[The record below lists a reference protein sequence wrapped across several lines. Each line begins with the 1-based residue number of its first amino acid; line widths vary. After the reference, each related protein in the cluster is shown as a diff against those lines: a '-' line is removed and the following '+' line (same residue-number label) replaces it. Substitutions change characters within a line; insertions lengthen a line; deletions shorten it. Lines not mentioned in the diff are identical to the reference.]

1 MMPAV
6 ESAEAGKEKLAKTLM
21 GRARS
26 NAVLFSSV
34 FMVLQSVV
42 KLIRLKSFTSNCFD
56 INAELTSDVT
66 LPKLKFPLG
75 LVER

>member
-21 GRARS
+21 GRARN

-34 FMVLQSVV
+34 FMIFQSVV
-42 KLIRLKSFTSNCFD
+42 KLIKLKSFTSNCFD
-56 INAELTSDVT
+56 INAELTSEVT
-66 LPKLKFPLG
+66 LAKLKLPLG
-75 LVER
+75 FVER